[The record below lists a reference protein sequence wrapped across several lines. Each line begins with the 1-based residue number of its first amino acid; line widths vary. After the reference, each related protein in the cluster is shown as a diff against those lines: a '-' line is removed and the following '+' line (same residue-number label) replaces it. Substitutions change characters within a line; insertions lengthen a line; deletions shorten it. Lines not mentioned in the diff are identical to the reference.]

1 MQLNVKAMALT
12 FGILWAVA
20 FFLVAGAQQV
30 WPTYGVA
37 FLELMDSVYP
47 GYAPG
52 GFGSVIM
59 GSLYALLD
67 GAIGGAVVAWL
78 YNKVLGS

>member
-12 FGILWAVA
+12 FGILWAAA

-37 FLELMDSVYP
+37 FLEL
-47 GYAPG
+47 
-52 GFGSVIM
+52 I
-59 GSLYALLD
+59 
-67 GAIGGAVVAWL
+67 
-78 YNKVLGS
+78 

>member
-12 FGILWAVA
+12 FGILWAGA

-59 GSLYALLD
+59 GSLYAVVD

-78 YNKVLGS
+78 YNRILGS

>member
-12 FGILWAVA
+12 FGILWAAA
-20 FFLVAGAQQV
+20 FFLVAGAQQM
-30 WPTYGVA
+30 WPMYGVA

-78 YNKVLGS
+78 YNRILGS

>member
-12 FGILWAVA
+12 FGILWATA

-59 GSLYALLD
+59 GSLYAVVD

-78 YNKVLGS
+78 YNRILGS